1 MKLLYGLVFGSLFA
15 FFGWAFSSAPFI
27 AFLDKLTPV
36 QGLIVY
42 YLMMGGCIILL
53 QFFGMRIGNVHFNTP
68 LHTLG
73 SLLILFSFFLILNWE
88 SEYIYFMTG
97 TEARSNITVQSE
109 DGAVY
114 YIWRKL
120 TGNKLELSRWLTFV
134 LTPFVLVTIG
144 VWLIFTGTHYT
155 RLRKVVVE

>member
-1 MKLLYGLVFGSLFA
+1 MRLVYGLLFGGLFA
-15 FFGWAFSSAPFI
+15 FFGWMFSSRPFI

-36 QGLIVY
+36 QGLVVY
-42 YLMMGGCIILL
+42 YAMMGVCIVFL
-53 QFFGMRIGNVHFNTP
+53 QSFGMRIGNVHFNTP

-73 SLLILFSFFLILNWE
+73 SLMILFSFFLILNWE

-97 TEARSNITVQSE
+97 TDAHSNITVQSE
-109 DGAVY
+109 DGAVF

-120 TGNKLELSRWLTFV
+120 THNNLELSRWLTFV

-144 VWLIFTGTHYT
+144 VWLIFTGTHYN
-155 RLRKVVVE
+155 RLRKIVVE